1 MSGISVKNE
10 SCIMGCQQAGGQMS
24 GIAVKNELCNGMS
37 TGWWV
42 DEWHCSEE

>member
-24 GIAVKNELCNGMS
+24 GIAVKNESCIMGCQQA
-37 TGWWV
+37 GG
-42 DEWHCSEE
+42 